1 MEQGIMA
8 QKTYDNEETEYQ
20 LNDHNDDLIYEPE
33 AEDIPPIDEGEES
46 VDAGGSKMSSK
57 LPKIKTSKKRIII
70 FIIIGLLFLLVFYKL
85 YSIIFGSSQQ
95 LKKGVLL
102 YSGTLPGQKG
112 KTIILGHSAP
122 VGWPDINYDNVFSN
136 INQLEKG
143 DEIFIFYNKKKY
155 IYEVFAQ
162 KIFLPKNEE
171 QALLIEDK
179 NQSILILLTCWP
191 PGKDYQRIGVLTKLI
206 K

>member
-1 MEQGIMA
+1 MYNEKKIWQNVRLWKFFITFFLICVLIFNWNEILIFSNYKIIWHKFISLFEQP
-8 QKTYDNEETEYQ
+8 QKPSYTAPTSNE
-20 LNDHNDDLIYEPE
+20 N
-33 AEDIPPIDEGEES
+33 
-46 VDAGGSKMSSK
+46 K
-57 LPKIKTSKKRIII
+57 LKIPKINVSAP
-70 FIIIGLLFLLVFYKL
+70 
-85 YSIIFGSSQQ
+85 IIFGSSQQ

-171 QALLIEDK
+171 QALSIEDK

-191 PGKDYQRIGVLTKLI
+191 PGKDYQRLGVLTKLI